1 MQKSEVF
8 VEVTPDSI
16 RKYMEV
22 IEECGDRFIEP
33 GAGGKLLFKQRGHG
47 VLEYM
52 PFQGW
57 TITQTFIP
65 DSGARDNFSPEDLRN
80 FLTTREMIEQ
90 EARKALHPVG
100 PENCFKPDY
109 EIHLNPFWDMGS
121 ESMKPGQVIPITED
135 QFKIIE
141 LFSNTKKDEN
151 LNTIYTLNDASF
163 QIFPKFVK

>member
-8 VEVTPDSI
+8 IEVTPESLP
-16 RKYMEV
+16 KYVEV
-22 IEECGDRFIEP
+22 IKECGDRFIEP
-33 GAGGKLLFKQRGHG
+33 TKGSKKIFNERKWG

-52 PFQGW
+52 PFHGW
-57 TITQTFIP
+57 TITQTLVP
-65 DSGARDNFSPEDLRN
+65 DFGARDNFSPEDLRN

-121 ESMKPGQVIPITED
+121 ESMKPRQVIPITED

-141 LFSNTKKDEN
+141 LFANTKKDEN
-151 LNTIYTLNDASF
+151 LNTIYILNDVSF

>member
-8 VEVTPDSI
+8 IEVTPESLP
-16 RKYMEV
+16 KYVEV
-22 IEECGDRFIEP
+22 IKECGDRFIQLTR
-33 GAGGKLLFKQRGHG
+33 GGKLIFEERGWG

-57 TITQTFIP
+57 VVTQTLIP
-65 DSGARDNFSPEDLRN
+65 DFGGRDNFSPEDLKE
-80 FLTTREMIEQ
+80 FLTI
-90 EARKALHPVG
+90 KAMTEKAKHPVG

-109 EIHLNPFWDMGS
+109 EIHLNPFWDMRS

-141 LFSNTKKDEN
+141 LFSNTRKDEN
-151 LNTIYTLNDASF
+151 LNTIYTLNDVSF

>member
-8 VEVTPDSI
+8 IRVTPDSI

-33 GAGGKLLFKQRGHG
+33 GAGSRLLFKQEGHG

-52 PFQGW
+52 PFHGW
-57 TITQTFIP
+57 TVTQTRIP
-65 DSGARDNFSPEDLRN
+65 DSGARDNFSPEDLKE
-80 FLTTREMIEQ
+80 FLTIEKMTEQ
-90 EARKALHPVG
+90 AKHPVG

-135 QFKIIE
+135 QFKVIE
-141 LFSNTKKDEN
+141 LFANTKKDEN
-151 LNTIYTLNDASF
+151 LNTIYILNDVSF